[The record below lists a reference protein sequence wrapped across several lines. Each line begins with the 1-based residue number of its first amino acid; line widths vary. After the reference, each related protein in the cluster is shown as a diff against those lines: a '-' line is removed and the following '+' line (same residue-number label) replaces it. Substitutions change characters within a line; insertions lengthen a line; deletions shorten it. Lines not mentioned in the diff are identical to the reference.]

1 MKYADSLKTL
11 YCKAFK
17 YNTPILRKIQNK
29 SFKIPA
35 FTLAELLVTTLIVAI
50 ILVLFAPVITR
61 RVSENVKVSQIKN
74 STKLFIYD
82 ENNPDC
88 KKVSGKNSID
98 CSFSVP
104 AGVQSLNAVIVSGG
118 GGGAGA
124 TYPTFE
130 YSKSASSKD
139 VSSRTKEVTIVNGM
153 KNVMVKNL
161 FGAGG
166 GGGGGAW
173 AKTSGAPQSQ
183 ADCDPYQAK
192 FLTAG
197 QNGKPVCVT
206 KFNIGDIPGATNG
219 GIAASIP
226 VVSTKQSCSQ
236 GACCWKGQT
245 ASGCDSSGTTYSGC
259 NRTVCNWHAA
269 NYSCNT
275 LAYSGTKAGDWRLP
289 TLDELSKWTSSI
301 SSISRN
307 QGDNGLRLCDFYSG
321 YGSARCNNYSA
332 ACPGSRDTDC
342 HPYGIWTSKF
352 SGNYFHNGGL
362 NSGAFYTAYGLS
374 NDAFSAR
381 CVYDGK
387 SDVYDSLSGG
397 GGSSASY
404 IKNYQIP
411 DSVIS
416 SAIGGKIILT
426 ASAGAAGGASATSAG
441 ASAKNGSNGGE
452 SSIEVKDKT
461 GKTIWGLKAYGGYGG
476 KGATGS
482 SGGAGGAQ
490 RNACKIY
497 QNGSWQDF
505 SCTGAGIAGNSGNKV
520 SSANSTNVAIG
531 GAGGGSLYN
540 SATASGGGNG
550 ADANNRNGYAGS
562 INGAGGGGATVGFNS
577 SNSALK
583 GTGGKGADGVAEIS
597 YDLMLKAAGGG
608 GGGGGAFA
616 LIKDIPVAP
625 AKTYTVRVGKGGTG
639 GAIAQKGE
647 DAGESSINFDNM
659 IYTLYG
665 GKGGSVG
672 TSQTA
677 STDVKQGTGGAR
689 GTVNTNVSD
698 KSKLTYEHGKDGTN
712 AGDITINA
720 SNPYGG
726 SYGGNGGDS
735 GIKTKGGCGG
745 LFIDSAICSNTN
757 VNGQYIYF
765 TAPML
770 NNGVEY
776 GSSGAGGGGGGWSED
791 ITRNPTPGAAGP
803 GQDGYVF
810 LYWVEY

>member
-17 YNTPILRKIQNK
+17 HNTPILRKIQNK
-29 SFKIPA
+29 SFKKPA

-88 KKVSGKNSID
+88 KKVSGKNSLD

-104 AGVQSLNAVIVSGG
+104 SGVQSLNAVIVSGG

-130 YSKSASSKD
+130 YSKGASTKD
-139 VSSRTKEVTIVNGM
+139 ISSRTKEVTIVNGM

-192 FLTAG
+192 FLTAA

-206 KFNIGDIPGATNG
+206 KFNIGDIPGAANG
-219 GIAASIP
+219 GIAASVT
-226 VVSTKQSCSQ
+226 VVNTGQGCSA
-236 GACCWKGQT
+236 GACCWKGHT
-245 ASGCDSSGTTYSGC
+245 ADGCDSSGTAYSGC
-259 NRTVCNWHAA
+259 NRTVCTWDAG
-269 NYSCNT
+269 NYSCNA

-289 TLDELSKWTSSI
+289 TRDELSKWSSSFSEI
-301 SSISRN
+301 SKN
-307 QGDNGLRLCDFYSG
+307 QGDNGINLCNTYSG
-321 YGSARCNNYSA
+321 YGSPWCYHYNYACSGSSNGRCYPYYVWSSTPNGTSYYFRDLNAGVFKENYRT
-332 ACPGSRDTDC
+332 PR
-342 HPYGIWTSKF
+342 Y
-352 SGNYFHNGGL
+352 
-362 NSGAFYTAYGLS
+362 AFT
-374 NDAFSAR
+374 NR
-381 CVYDGK
+381 CVLDGGTTK
-387 SDVYDSLSGG
+387 FASLSGG
-397 GGSSASY
+397 GGGSASY
-404 IKNYQIP
+404 IKSYQIP

-677 STDVKQGTGGAR
+677 STDVKQGIGGAR

-745 LFIDSAICSNTN
+745 LFINSAICSNTN

-765 TAPML
+765 TAPIL

>member
-29 SFKIPA
+29 NFKKPA

-130 YSKSASSKD
+130 YSKGASTKD
-139 VSSRTKEVTIVNGM
+139 ISSRTKEVTIVNGM

-192 FLTAG
+192 FLTAA

-206 KFNIGDIPGATNG
+206 KFNIGDIPGAANG
-219 GIAASIP
+219 GIASNVT
-226 VVSTKQSCSQ
+226 VVSAGQNCSA

-245 ASGCDSSGTTYSGC
+245 AHPCDSSGTTYSGC
-259 NRTVCNWHAA
+259 NRTMCTWDAA
-269 NYSCNT
+269 NYSCNA

-289 TLDELSKWTSSI
+289 TNDEFSKWSTNFTEI
-301 SSISRN
+301 SKN
-307 QGDNGLRLCDFYSG
+307 QGDNGLRLCDNYSG
-321 YGSARCNNYSA
+321 YGSPHCQIYKICSGSA
-332 ACPGSRDTDC
+332 TGSHC
-342 HPYGIWTSKF
+342 HPFLVWSSTPSNGCYINYALNFGSF
-352 SGNYFHNGGL
+352 GSNCSG
-362 NSGAFYTAYGLS
+362 TR
-374 NDAFSAR
+374 DAFTAR
-381 CVYDGK
+381 CVLDGGTTK
-387 SDVYDSLSGG
+387 LTSLSGG
-397 GGSSASY
+397 GGGSASY

-426 ASAGAAGGASATSAG
+426 ASAGAAGGASATSEG
-441 ASAKNGSNGGE
+441 ASASNGSNGGE

-461 GKTIWGLKAYGGYGG
+461 GKTLWGLKAYGGYGG

-720 SNPYGG
+720 SNPYSG

-745 LFIDSAICSNTN
+745 LFINSAICSNTN

-765 TAPML
+765 TAPIL